1 MIHTQV
7 YGFFQTCLP
16 DQAKEVKEYFPNGKN
31 SIRIRKTNGQEFI
44 FSLREPKAWKFE
56 TIDQFLMDEMIRYI
70 FGSLRC
76 SETAMRV
83 FAKTLR
89 KQRSF
94 NRSTVMVATIMT
106 VNMLIQD
113 LEIRSMRDEIG
124 NLKNEIKELRKTEGD

>member
-1 MIHTQV
+1 
-7 YGFFQTCLP
+7 
-16 DQAKEVKEYFPNGKN
+16 
-31 SIRIRKTNGQEFI
+31 
-44 FSLREPKAWKFE
+44 
-56 TIDQFLMDEMIRYI
+56 MIRYI

-83 FAKTLR
+83 FTKTLR

-94 NRSTVMVATIMT
+94 NRSTVMVATVMT
-106 VNMLIQD
+106 VNMLVQD

>member
-1 MIHTQV
+1 
-7 YGFFQTCLP
+7 
-16 DQAKEVKEYFPNGKN
+16 
-31 SIRIRKTNGQEFI
+31 
-44 FSLREPKAWKFE
+44 
-56 TIDQFLMDEMIRYI
+56 MDEMIRYI

-94 NRSTVMVATIMT
+94 NRSTGMVATVMT
-106 VNMLIQD
+106 VNMFIRD

>member
-1 MIHTQV
+1 
-7 YGFFQTCLP
+7 
-16 DQAKEVKEYFPNGKN
+16 
-31 SIRIRKTNGQEFI
+31 
-44 FSLREPKAWKFE
+44 
-56 TIDQFLMDEMIRYI
+56 MDEMIRYI

-94 NRSTVMVATIMT
+94 NRSTVMVATVMT

-124 NLKNEIKELRKTEGD
+124 NLKTKSRSLEKRKETKELR

>member
-1 MIHTQV
+1 
-7 YGFFQTCLP
+7 
-16 DQAKEVKEYFPNGKN
+16 
-31 SIRIRKTNGQEFI
+31 
-44 FSLREPKAWKFE
+44 
-56 TIDQFLMDEMIRYI
+56 MDEMIRYI

-89 KQRSF
+89 RKQRSF
-94 NRSTVMVATIMT
+94 NCSTVMVATVMT

>member
-1 MIHTQV
+1 
-7 YGFFQTCLP
+7 
-16 DQAKEVKEYFPNGKN
+16 
-31 SIRIRKTNGQEFI
+31 
-44 FSLREPKAWKFE
+44 
-56 TIDQFLMDEMIRYI
+56 MDEMIRYI

-83 FAKTLR
+83 FDKTLR

-94 NRSTVMVATIMT
+94 NRSTVMVATVMT
-106 VNMLIQD
+106 VNMLVQD

>member
-56 TIDQFLMDEMIRYI
+56 TIDQFLADMI
-70 FGSLRC
+70 GSLRC

-94 NRSTVMVATIMT
+94 NRSTVMVATVMT

>member
-44 FSLREPKAWKFE
+44 FSLKEKRN
-56 TIDQFLMDEMIRYI
+56 MDEMIRYI

>member
-1 MIHTQV
+1 
-7 YGFFQTCLP
+7 
-16 DQAKEVKEYFPNGKN
+16 
-31 SIRIRKTNGQEFI
+31 
-44 FSLREPKAWKFE
+44 
-56 TIDQFLMDEMIRYI
+56 MDEMIRYI

-94 NRSTVMVATIMT
+94 NRSTVMVATVMT
-106 VNMLIQD
+106 VHMLIQD

-124 NLKNEIKELRKTEGD
+124 KARSLEKRKETKELR

>member
-1 MIHTQV
+1 
-7 YGFFQTCLP
+7 
-16 DQAKEVKEYFPNGKN
+16 
-31 SIRIRKTNGQEFI
+31 
-44 FSLREPKAWKFE
+44 
-56 TIDQFLMDEMIRYI
+56 MDEMIRYI

-94 NRSTVMVATIMT
+94 NRSTVMVATVMT
-106 VNMLIQD
+106 VHMLIQD

-124 NLKNEIKELRKTEGD
+124 TLKTKLRSLEKRKETKELR

>member
-1 MIHTQV
+1 
-7 YGFFQTCLP
+7 
-16 DQAKEVKEYFPNGKN
+16 
-31 SIRIRKTNGQEFI
+31 
-44 FSLREPKAWKFE
+44 
-56 TIDQFLMDEMIRYI
+56 MDEMIRYI

-83 FAKTLR
+83 FTKTLR

-94 NRSTVMVATIMT
+94 NRSTVMVATVMT
-106 VNMLIQD
+106 VNMFIRD

>member
-1 MIHTQV
+1 
-7 YGFFQTCLP
+7 
-16 DQAKEVKEYFPNGKN
+16 
-31 SIRIRKTNGQEFI
+31 
-44 FSLREPKAWKFE
+44 
-56 TIDQFLMDEMIRYI
+56 MDEMIRYI

-94 NRSTVMVATIMT
+94 NRITV
-106 VNMLIQD
+106 

>member
-1 MIHTQV
+1 
-7 YGFFQTCLP
+7 
-16 DQAKEVKEYFPNGKN
+16 
-31 SIRIRKTNGQEFI
+31 
-44 FSLREPKAWKFE
+44 
-56 TIDQFLMDEMIRYI
+56 MDEMIRYI

-89 KQRSF
+89 
-94 NRSTVMVATIMT
+94 NMT
-106 VNMLIQD
+106 VHMLIQD

>member
-1 MIHTQV
+1 
-7 YGFFQTCLP
+7 
-16 DQAKEVKEYFPNGKN
+16 
-31 SIRIRKTNGQEFI
+31 
-44 FSLREPKAWKFE
+44 
-56 TIDQFLMDEMIRYI
+56 MDEMIRYI

-83 FAKTLR
+83 FTKTLR

-94 NRSTVMVATIMT
+94 NRSTVMVATVMT
-106 VNMLIQD
+106 VNMLVQD

>member
-1 MIHTQV
+1 
-7 YGFFQTCLP
+7 
-16 DQAKEVKEYFPNGKN
+16 
-31 SIRIRKTNGQEFI
+31 
-44 FSLREPKAWKFE
+44 
-56 TIDQFLMDEMIRYI
+56 MDEMIRYI

-89 KQRSF
+89 KQKSF
-94 NRSTVMVATIMT
+94 NRCTVMVTTVMT
-106 VNMLIQD
+106 VHMLIQD

>member
-1 MIHTQV
+1 
-7 YGFFQTCLP
+7 
-16 DQAKEVKEYFPNGKN
+16 
-31 SIRIRKTNGQEFI
+31 
-44 FSLREPKAWKFE
+44 
-56 TIDQFLMDEMIRYI
+56 MDEMIRYI

-76 SETAMRV
+76 SETAAMRV

-94 NRSTVMVATIMT
+94 NRSTVMVATVMT
-106 VNMLIQD
+106 VHMLIQD

>member
-1 MIHTQV
+1 
-7 YGFFQTCLP
+7 
-16 DQAKEVKEYFPNGKN
+16 
-31 SIRIRKTNGQEFI
+31 
-44 FSLREPKAWKFE
+44 
-56 TIDQFLMDEMIRYI
+56 MDEMIRYI

-94 NRSTVMVATIMT
+94 NCSTVMVATVMT

-124 NLKNEIKELRKTEGD
+124 NLKNEIKELRKTERD

>member
-1 MIHTQV
+1 
-7 YGFFQTCLP
+7 
-16 DQAKEVKEYFPNGKN
+16 
-31 SIRIRKTNGQEFI
+31 
-44 FSLREPKAWKFE
+44 
-56 TIDQFLMDEMIRYI
+56 MDEMIRYI

-76 SETAMRV
+76 SETVMSV

-94 NRSTVMVATIMT
+94 NRSIVMVATVMT
-106 VNMLIQD
+106 VHMLIQD

>member
-1 MIHTQV
+1 
-7 YGFFQTCLP
+7 
-16 DQAKEVKEYFPNGKN
+16 
-31 SIRIRKTNGQEFI
+31 
-44 FSLREPKAWKFE
+44 
-56 TIDQFLMDEMIRYI
+56 MDEMIRYI

-89 KQRSF
+89 KQWRSF
-94 NRSTVMVATIMT
+94 NRSTVVATVMT
-106 VNMLIQD
+106 VHMLIQD

>member
-1 MIHTQV
+1 
-7 YGFFQTCLP
+7 
-16 DQAKEVKEYFPNGKN
+16 
-31 SIRIRKTNGQEFI
+31 
-44 FSLREPKAWKFE
+44 
-56 TIDQFLMDEMIRYI
+56 MDEMIRYI

-124 NLKNEIKELRKTEGD
+124 NLKTKSRSLEKRKETKELR